1 MFAKKAKW
9 KTKGLLYKNWLEN
22 KLTDDLPRYSKE
34 KWDDF
39 DADDVLNLIGLAKH
53 KPVSSGLGVTGAFL
67 LGALERVPDPDGQLV
82 RAATSRATT
91 GSVRLW
97 TAALRNPATPTDV
110 RDRAMNYLDK
120 AKNSRSETQATA

>member
-53 KPVSSGLGVTGAFL
+53 KPVSTGLGVTGAFL
-67 LGALERVPDPDGQLV
+67 LGA
-82 RAATSRATT
+82 AA
-91 GSVRLW
+91 GSIV
-97 TAALRNPATPTDV
+97 ALLLAPKPGSDLRTDV
-110 RDRAMNYLDK
+110 REKAMNYLDK
-120 AKNSRSETQATA
+120 AKNTRSETQASA